1 MIKLRKAQIKDK
13 NFLLTLRYDT
23 MEEHLLN
30 AGYEVNNN
38 EMLKRIEYKWE
49 NANIISCQGED
60 IGLLKVNK
68 NSDLWELVQIQIK
81 KSHRNK
87 GIGRRL
93 LNQLLKEAEKL
104 GKSIELEALVGN
116 RVNKLYKT
124 LGFEEVE
131 IRGKSIK
138 MIWKKKV

>member
-13 NFLLTLRYDT
+13 NFLLTLRHDT

-60 IGLLKVNK
+60 IGLLKVDK
-68 NSDLWELVQIQIK
+68 SSDLWELVQIQIK